1 MGNLNKKIMQVITT
15 TEQTGELS
23 VDVDLAT
30 KTAYLNGVPFTE
42 KEQLQAILEHSEVLN
57 SSQVNHSGDVGKTR
71 NDVFISAGDL
81 EIDGDVFNQAPG
93 INLASIYCHE
103 RNEEIKAIH
112 HLQAKV
118 EKLEALLEEIRA
130 KNELLE
136 KMALVGGQHV
146 NKKTFHFPH
155 DSANPKTHPL
165 LESMLEKRIAGI
177 MDDLKEL
184 EMTLSYLTV

>member
-57 SSQVNHSGDVGKTR
+57 FSQVNHSGNVGKTR
-71 NDVFISAGDL
+71 NDVSISAGEL
-81 EIDGDVFNQAPG
+81 EIDGDAFNQAPG
-93 INLASIYCHE
+93 INYYYE
-103 RNEEIKAIH
+103 RNEEIKAIN
-112 HLQAKV
+112 HLQARV

-146 NKKTFHFPH
+146 NKKTLRFPH

-165 LESMLEKRIAGI
+165 LQSMLEKRIAGI

-184 EMTLSYLTV
+184 EMTLSYLTVQTM

>member
-30 KTAYLNGVPFTE
+30 KTAYLNGIPFTE

-57 SSQVNHSGDVGKTR
+57 FSQVNYFGDVGKTR
-71 NDVFISAGDL
+71 NDMSISAGDL
-81 EIDGDVFNQAPG
+81 EIDGDAFNQAPV
-93 INLASIYCHE
+93 LASIYCYE
-103 RNEEIKAIH
+103 RNEEIKAIN

-136 KMALVGGQHV
+136 KMALVGGQNV
-146 NKKTFHFPH
+146 NKKTLRFPH

-177 MDDLKEL
+177 VDDLKEL